1 MKTMMRVAALS
12 VAMLSLGSAASAQAA
27 DAKIAVVDIAKVLHE
42 IPQRKAIES
51 KLKSEFDSRV
61 REMQRMET
69 EGQTLAAK
77 LKKDE
82 SFMSADERTKSQRK
96 LAELQSEFNLKG
108 QALQEDQ
115 RRRFNEEQKKVF
127 EKIQTAVDGIAK
139 SEGYDMVLNRQAVV
153 YTNDKNDIS
162 AKVIQQVSKGN

>member
-1 MKTMMRVAALS
+1 VNNVIRVAALS
-12 VAMLSLGSAASAQAA
+12 MAMLSLGSVATVQAA
-27 DAKIAVVDIAKVLHE
+27 DANIAVVDIGKVLRE

-96 LAELQSEFNLKG
+96 LAELQADFNLKG

-115 RRRFNEEQKKVF
+115 RRRFNEEQQKVF
-127 EKIQTAVDGIAK
+127 EKIQTNVETIAK

-153 YTNDKNDIS
+153 YMTDKKDIS

>member
-12 VAMLSLGSAASAQAA
+12 VAMLSLGSAASVQAA

-42 IPQRKAIES
+42 IPQRNAIES

-108 QALQEDQ
+108 QAMQEDQ

>member
-1 MKTMMRVAALS
+1 MRVAALS

>member
-1 MKTMMRVAALS
+1 MKTMMRVAAVS
-12 VAMLSLGSAASAQAA
+12 IAMLSLGSAASVQAA
-27 DAKIAVVDIAKVLHE
+27 DANIAVVDIGKVLRE

-61 REMQRMET
+61 RDMQRMET

-77 LKKDE
+77 LKKNE

-96 LAELQSEFNLKG
+96 LAELQADFNLKG

-115 RRRFNEEQKKVF
+115 RRRFNEEQQKVF
-127 EKIQTAVDGIAK
+127 EKIQTNVESIAK

-153 YTNDKNDIS
+153 YSNDKNDIL

>member
-1 MKTMMRVAALS
+1 MKTMRRVAALS
-12 VAMLSLGSAASAQAA
+12 VAMMSLGSVASVQAA
-27 DAKIAVVDIAKVLHE
+27 DADIAVVDIGKVLQE

-82 SFMSADERTKSQRK
+82 SFMSAAERTKSQRR
-96 LAELQSEFNLKG
+96 LSELQAEFNVKA

-115 RRRFNEEQKKVF
+115 RRRFSEEQKNVI
-127 EKIQTAVDGIAK
+127 EKIKTAVDSIAK
-139 SEGYDMVLNRQAVV
+139 SEGYEMVLNRQAVL
-153 YTNDKNDIS
+153 YTNDESDITTQ
-162 AKVIQQVSKGN
+162 VIQQVSKGN

>member
-12 VAMLSLGSAASAQAA
+12 VAMMSLGSVASVQAA
-27 DAKIAVVDIAKVLHE
+27 DADIAVVDIGKVLQE

-77 LKKDE
+77 LKK
-82 SFMSADERTKSQRK
+82 R
-96 LAELQSEFNLKG
+96 
-108 QALQEDQ
+108 
-115 RRRFNEEQKKVF
+115 
-127 EKIQTAVDGIAK
+127 
-139 SEGYDMVLNRQAVV
+139 
-153 YTNDKNDIS
+153 
-162 AKVIQQVSKGN
+162 